1 MKKNSEQRGFF
12 ISNPTTG
19 KLFLQLM
26 FVTCTYVQIT
36 SQNSPLVDNQL
47 FDVK

>member
-19 KLFLQLM
+19 NLFLQLM